1 MANIPTSVNFEVT
14 RDDLI
19 KLAHLNLAIIDE
31 EDNPSTT
38 QYTQGAQYLNLL
50 AKMWQADGLQLWA
63 SKYGYI
69 LPTTGVSSVAVGKT
83 AAGGSAHAVSSYVYT
98 TTSATA
104 SSGASTITVTS
115 ASGISASDVIGI
127 ELDDGTM
134 QWTTVNGAPVGTT
147 VTLTAVLTGD
157 VASGADVYTYTSTAL
172 IDRPLK
178 VYEAFRR
185 RSSDNI
191 DTPLVMLTNQE
202 YNNLSAKTTA
212 TIPTQWYYDPQMNNG
227 TNEYPGAG
235 NFYIW
240 PRFNNGDDVIV
251 IRYQRPFADFDA
263 STDTPDFPQEWF
275 LPLLWG
281 LTALLAPKN
290 GIVLEE
296 RKLLWQEAMMFK
308 EQVKSWDQEE
318 GSVYLQPQRRWNR

>member
-1 MANIPTSVNFEVT
+1 MANIPTSVNFEVD

-19 KLAHLNLAIIDE
+19 KLALLNLVVVDE
-31 EDNPSTT
+31 EDDPSPT
-38 QYTQGAQYLNLL
+38 QYSQGAQYLNLL
-50 AKMWQADGLQLWA
+50 AKMWQSDGLQLWA

-69 LPTTGVSSVAVGKT
+69 LPTTGVSSVAIGKI

-98 TTSATA
+98 TTSAAA

-115 ASGISASDVIGI
+115 ITGISASDVIGI
-127 ELDDGTM
+127 ELSSGSM
-134 QWTTVNGAPVGTT
+134 QWTTVNGAPSGST
-147 VTLTAVLTGD
+147 VTLTATLTGN
-157 VASGADVYTYTSTAL
+157 VASGAAVYTYASSAL

-178 VYEAFRR
+178 IYEAFRR
-185 RSSDNI
+185 KSSDNI

-202 YNNLSAKTTA
+202 YNNLSSKTTA
-212 TIPTQWYYDPQMNNG
+212 TVPVQWYYDPQINSS

-235 NFYIW
+235 NFYVW

-281 LTALLAPKN
+281 LTALLAAKN
-290 GIVLEE
+290 GVTLEE
-296 RKLLWQEAMMFK
+296 RKLLWQEANMLK
-308 EQVKSWDQEE
+308 DQVKTWDQEV
-318 GSVYLQPQRRWNR
+318 GSVYIQPQRRWTR